1 MWLPTDE
8 RRLLAGYFTH
18 IGEVGESKAYKTREL
33 RRLLARSCPQKLWE
47 YDDNDS
53 PPDSSYETGESNAD
67 WVKRYYPET
76 KRLELANKHLAERKL
91 ITLSKHPTD
100 DVYIIGLT
108 IEGYDLGR
116 KYASFW
122 TRSGEWFQEYQSHW
136 LWLILAAIGGGLIS
150 KGIDWLIAWLSTKP
164 G

>member
-18 IGEVGESKAYKTREL
+18 IGEVGKTKSYKTREL
-33 RRLLARSCPQKLWE
+33 RKLLARTCPRKLWE
-47 YDDNDS
+47 YCDNDS
-53 PPDSSYETGESNAD
+53 PPDSSYETSESDAD
-67 WVKRYYPET
+67 LVKRYFAET
-76 KRLELANKHLAERKL
+76 KRLELANKHLDERKL
-91 ITLSKHPTD
+91 ITLSKHESD
-100 DVYIIGLT
+100 EVYSITLT

-136 LWLILAAIGGGLIS
+136 FWLILGAIGGVLIS
-150 KGIDWLIAWLSTKP
+150 KGIDWLFAWLTTKP
-164 G
+164 V